1 MIKKNNSL
9 SIFLASIFLVVGFL
23 LAGCTS
29 EETGSEDS
37 GTDSGETAESSSVS
51 GGDSTSGNEGGSSSG
66 STLAT
71 VQDRG
76 HIVLGGNNALP
87 GFGFVNEAGE
97 YEGFDIDFGKAI
109 AAAIF
114 DDPNAI
120 EVRPL
125 SADERFT
132 ALQTGEVDVLIR
144 NTTWTT
150 TRDTDLGTNFAPT
163 TFYDGQGLMVR
174 KESGITS
181 AEELEGARIG
191 VETGTTTELN
201 LADQFRKLGIEYE
214 QVVFDDSDALVA
226 AYEEG
231 SVDAWTTDKSGLVSR
246 QATLSDPDAHLILEE
261 TLSKEPLGPTV
272 RQGDDQWF
280 DIVKWVTYA
289 TIEAEELGITS
300 ENVDEFLES
309 ENPVIR
315 RLLGVE
321 GELGAML
328 GLSKDFAYRVIK
340 HVGNYEEIYNRHL
353 GPDTIFKLERGVNK
367 LWTEGGIL
375 YSPPFR

>member
-1 MIKKNNSL
+1 MKKKKLFAPN
-9 SIFLASIFLVVGFL
+9 FL
-23 LAGCTS
+23 LGLFIIFGLLLVGCQS
-29 EETGSEDS
+29 EDTGSDPS
-37 GTDSGETAESSSVS
+37 ETPE
-51 GGDSTSGNEGGSSSG
+51 EGSSEGEKASGAESG

-71 VQDRG
+71 VKERG
-76 HIVLGGNNALP
+76 KIILGGNDQLP
-87 GFGFVNEAGE
+87 GFGYVNEDGD

-109 AAAIF
+109 AAAVF
-114 DDPNAI
+114 DDPNAL

-150 TRDTDLGTNFAPT
+150 SRDTDLGTNFAPT
-163 TFYDGQGLMVR
+163 TFYDGQGIMVR
-174 KESGITS
+174 KESGIETVKDL
-181 AEELEGARIG
+181 AGARIG

-246 QATLSDPDAHLILEE
+246 QATLSDPDAHIILDE
-261 TLSKEPLGPTV
+261 TLSKEPLGPAV
-272 RQGDDQWF
+272 RHGDDQWF

-289 TIEAEELGITS
+289 TMEAEELGITS
-300 ENVDEFLES
+300 ENVDDFLES
-309 ENPVIR
+309 ENPVVR
-315 RLLGVE
+315 RLLGQE
-321 GELGAML
+321 GDLGSML
-328 GLSKDFAYRVIK
+328 GLSNDFAYRVIK

-353 GPDTIFKLERGVNK
+353 GPDTPFKLERGANS
-367 LWTEGGIL
+367 LWTEGGLL
-375 YSPPFR
+375 YSTPFR

>member
-1 MIKKNNSL
+1 MQKKNSL
-9 SIFLASIFLVVGFL
+9 SIFLASLFLLFGLL

-29 EETGSEDS
+29 EEAGSD
-37 GTDSGETAESSSVS
+37 DSGETEEESSTDDGGSEETSS
-51 GGDSTSGNEGGSSSG
+51 GDEGSSSDSD

-76 HIVLGGNNALP
+76 NLVLGGNSQLP
-87 GFGFVNEAGE
+87 GFGYVNSDGE

-114 DDPNAI
+114 DDPEAI

-125 SADERFT
+125 SAQERFT

-150 TRDTDLGTNFAPT
+150 TRDTELGTNFAPT
-163 TFYDGQGLMVR
+163 TFYDGQGIMVR
-174 KESGITS
+174 RDSGIE
-181 AEELEGARIG
+181 ALEDLAGARIG

-226 AYEEG
+226 AYEAG
-231 SVDAWTTDKSGLVSR
+231 TVDAWTTDKSGLVSR
-246 QATLSDPDAHLILEE
+246 QATLSEPDQHKILNEA
-261 TLSKEPLGPTV
+261 LSKEPLGPTV

-280 DIVKWVTYA
+280 NIVKWVTFA

-300 ENVDEFLES
+300 ENIDDFMDS
-309 ENPVIR
+309 EDPVVR
-315 RLLGVE
+315 RFLGVE
-321 GELGAML
+321 GELGSMM
-328 GLSKDFAYRVIK
+328 GLPNDFAYRVIK

-353 GPDTIFKLERGVNK
+353 GPNTVFDLERGLNEN
-367 LWTEGGIL
+367 WTNGGLL

>member
-1 MIKKNNSL
+1 MAKRKHAFSL
-9 SIFLASIFLVVGFL
+9 LLASIFLSFSL
-23 LAGCTS
+23 LLVACS
-29 EETGSEDS
+29 DDGSSD
-37 GTDSGETAESSSVS
+37 ETASSDDTEDTASS
-51 GGDSTSGNEGGSSSG
+51 AEEGDSTLDTVKERGN
-66 STLAT
+66 L
-71 VQDRG
+71 
-76 HIVLGGNNALP
+76 VLGGNNQLP
-87 GFGFVNEAGE
+87 GFGYVNEDGD
-97 YEGFDIDFGKAI
+97 YEGFDIDFGRAI

-114 DDPNAI
+114 DDPSAI

-150 TRDTDLGTNFAPT
+150 TRDTDLGTHFAPT

-174 KESGITS
+174 KDSGITS
-181 AEELEGARIG
+181 VEDLEGATIG

-214 QVVFDDSDALVA
+214 QQVFDDSDALVA
-226 AYEEG
+226 AYEQG

-246 QATLSDPDAHLILEE
+246 QATLSDPEAHVILDE

-280 DIVKWVTYA
+280 NIVKWITFA
-289 TIEAEELGITS
+289 TMEAEELGITS
-300 ENVDEFLES
+300 ENVDDFLDS
-309 ENPVIR
+309 DNPVVR
-315 RLLGVE
+315 RLLGDE

-328 GLSKDFAYRVIK
+328 GLPNDFAYRVIK
-340 HVGNYEEIYNRHL
+340 HVGNYGEIYNRHL
-353 GPDTIFKLERGVNK
+353 GPDTVFGLERGVNS
-367 LWTEGGIL
+367 LWTEGGLL